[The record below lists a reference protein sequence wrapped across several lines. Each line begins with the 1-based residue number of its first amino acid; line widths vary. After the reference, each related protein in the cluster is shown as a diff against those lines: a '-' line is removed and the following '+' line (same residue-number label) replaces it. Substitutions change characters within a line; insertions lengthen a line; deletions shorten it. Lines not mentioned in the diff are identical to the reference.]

1 MTRFVPTL
9 VLLDCQRESLDPG
22 DGKDDGSND
31 AVADHIRRLLTSAR
45 LSGWPILHCQYQSN
59 RPSINCGLS
68 VPGAPIDGLRPQSRE
83 PVFVRKG
90 LSAYSDPDFG
100 RMVKHY
106 AGPPCFLVG
115 FSAPFSLMATMFDA
129 VARGQSLTV
138 IPEAVG
144 GRAVGPR
151 SASSV
156 RDISF
161 DLIDRL
167 TGTMSLEDVVANWLR
182 SPDTPTLKT
191 IGMGR

>member
-1 MTRFVPTL
+1 MTGYLPSL
-9 VLLDCQRESLDPG
+9 VLLDCQRESLNPG
-22 DGKDDGSND
+22 DGDDDGSNL
-31 AVADHIRRLLTSAR
+31 AVADRIRRLLTSAR
-45 LSGWPILHCQYQSN
+45 LSGWHILHCQYQSN
-59 RPSINCGLS
+59 RPAINCGLS
-68 VPGAPIDGLRPQSRE
+68 VPGAPIDGLRPLSRE
-83 PVFVRKG
+83 AVFIRTG

-100 RMVKHY
+100 RMVRHY

-129 VARGQSLTV
+129 VARGQQLTV

-144 GRAVGPR
+144 GRAVGLR

-167 TGTMSLEDVVANWLR
+167 SSTMPLDEVVETWLR
-182 SPDTPTLKT
+182 TPTAPTLKT
-191 IGMGR
+191 IGIGR

>member
-1 MTRFVPTL
+1 MRPFLPTL

-22 DGKDDGSND
+22 DAEDDGSNQII
-31 AVADHIRRLLTSAR
+31 ADRIRKLLTSAR
-45 LSGWPILHCQYQSN
+45 FSGWPILHCQYQSN
-59 RPSINCGLS
+59 RPAINCGVS
-68 VPGAPIDGLRPQSRE
+68 VPGAPIDGLGPMARE
-83 PVFVRKG
+83 SVFIRTG

-100 RMVKHY
+100 RMIKHY

-129 VARGQSLTV
+129 VARSHSLTV
-138 IPEAVG
+138 VPEAVG
-144 GRAVGPR
+144 GRAVGLR

-167 TGTMSLEDVVANWLR
+167 TSTMSLDDLVQTWLR
-182 SPDTPTLKT
+182 SPETPTLKQ
-191 IGMGR
+191 IGMGT

>member
-1 MTRFVPTL
+1 MNRCLPTL

-22 DGKDDGSND
+22 EAENDGSNA
-31 AVADHIRRLLTSAR
+31 AVADRIRRLLTSAR
-45 LSGWPILHCQYQSN
+45 LSGWPVLHCQYQSN
-59 RPSINCGLS
+59 RPAINCGVS
-68 VPGAPIDGLRPQSRE
+68 VPGAPIDGLAPLSRE
-83 PVFVRKG
+83 AVFIRTG

-100 RMVKHY
+100 RMIRHY
-106 AGPPCFLVG
+106 SGPPCFLVG

-129 VARGQSLTV
+129 VARDQRLTV

-167 TGTMSLEDVVANWLR
+167 SSTMPLDDVVATWLR
-182 SPDTPTLKT
+182 SPETPTLKK
-191 IGMGR
+191 IGIG

>member
-1 MTRFVPTL
+1 MTPSLPTL
-9 VLLDCQRESLDPG
+9 VLLDCQRESLNPG
-22 DGKDDGSND
+22 EGVDDGSNVV
-31 AVADHIRRLLTSAR
+31 VADRIRRLLTSAR
-45 LSGWPILHCQYQSN
+45 LSGWPVLHCQFQSN
-59 RPSINCGLS
+59 RPAINCGLT
-68 VPGAPIDGLRPQSRE
+68 VPGAPIDGLRPRARE
-83 PVFVRKG
+83 PVFIRSG

-129 VARGQSLTV
+129 VSRGQCLTV
-138 IPEAVG
+138 VPEAVG

-161 DLIDRL
+161 DLINRL
-167 TGTMSLEDVVANWLR
+167 TSTMPLDDVVGSWLR
-182 SPDTPTLKT
+182 SPETPTLKT
-191 IGMGR
+191 IGMSR

>member
-1 MTRFVPTL
+1 MSRFLPTL

-22 DGKDDGSND
+22 EAEDDGSNA
-31 AVADHIRRLLTSAR
+31 AVADRIRRLLTSAR
-45 LSGWPILHCQYQSN
+45 LSGWNILHCQYKSN
-59 RPSINCGLS
+59 RPAINCGVS
-68 VPGAPIDGLRPQSRE
+68 VPGAPIDGLAPLSRE
-83 PVFVRKG
+83 AVFIRTG

-100 RMVKHY
+100 RMIRHY

-129 VARGQSLTV
+129 VARDQRLTV

-167 TGTMSLEDVVANWLR
+167 SSTVLLDEVVATWLR
-182 SPDTPTLKT
+182 SPETPTLKK
-191 IGMGR
+191 IGIG